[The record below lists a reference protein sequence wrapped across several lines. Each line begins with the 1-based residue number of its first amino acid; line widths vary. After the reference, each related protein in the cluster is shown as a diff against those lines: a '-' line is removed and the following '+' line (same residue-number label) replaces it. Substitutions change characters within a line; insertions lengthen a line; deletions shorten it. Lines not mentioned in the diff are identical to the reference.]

1 MTLKAF
7 AAKYDISPY
16 FASKVAERT
25 PHTATAERDNDYLE
39 KDLYLSLMEIMR
51 EKIHKVDKER
61 FRLEKKKR
69 VVKNI
74 AVMSG
79 ILN

>member
-7 AAKYDISPY
+7 AAKYGITPS

-25 PHTATAERDNDYLE
+25 PHTATMERDNDYLE

-51 EKIHKVDKER
+51 EKIHEADKKRCE
-61 FRLEKKKR
+61 LEKKKR

>member
-1 MTLKAF
+1 MTLKTF
-7 AAKYDISPY
+7 AAKYGITPS

-25 PHTATAERDNDYLE
+25 PHTATMERDNDYLE

-51 EKIHKVDKER
+51 EKIHEADKKRCE
-61 FRLEKKKR
+61 LEKKKR

-79 ILN
+79 IL